1 MCLKVSCHES
11 SPKQFSSTGS
21 MISAI
26 FFLSPPL
33 LINVIHW
40 LIRLISGKEKS
51 SSLLL
56 LKVTLTGQYPVITN
70 PANHNRLLFK
80 DFKQIGGY
88 YHLSGSFSGSSP
100 FHVTDTLTVSLKIT
114 VLTGRLWSSS
124 QFLIFLLWL
133 QRRSST
139 TQEHPFG
146 SLENRQAC
154 SPRLLC
160 YKALVSLVTSS
171 VSHCKVLDIVLGTLC
186 PDTH

>member
-1 MCLKVSCHES
+1 MNQVQSNS
-11 SPKQFSSTGS
+11 QVQRQWFQWSF
-21 MISAI
+21 I
-26 FFLSPPL
+26 LSPPL

-40 LIRLISGKEKS
+40 LIRLIPGKEKS

-88 YHLSGSFSGSSP
+88 YHLSGSFSGYPP

-124 QFLIFLLWL
+124 QFLIFLVWL
-133 QRRSST
+133 QKRSSNRSGT
-139 TQEHPFG
+139 SIWFSWKQTGLLPMTPMLQG
-146 SLENRQAC
+146 SCL
-154 SPRLLC
+154 PRDKQHLSLQSAGHRSGNPLPR
-160 YKALVSLVTSS
+160 YSLVL
-171 VSHCKVLDIVLGTLC
+171 H
-186 PDTH
+186 